1 MNRRTKQEQ
10 SQACLSYALQE
21 GGRPKVNN
29 EIIETERLL
38 LRRWKLSDAD
48 ALYKY
53 ACDPEVGPHAGW
65 PPHKSVEES
74 KMIIREVFTNDF
86 TWAIVLKETN
96 EPIGCM
102 GYYPFGKSN
111 IGIGENDAEV
121 GYWIG
126 KTALEQRLLHR
137 SLASN
142 DSLLLR
148 EEQLP
153 DDMVRFLH
161 RQSSIWQSNGEMR
174 FYRYRQR

>member
-1 MNRRTKQEQ
+1 
-10 SQACLSYALQE
+10 
-21 GGRPKVNN
+21 
-29 EIIETERLL
+29 
-38 LRRWKLSDAD
+38 
-48 ALYKY
+48 
-53 ACDPEVGPHAGW
+53 
-65 PPHKSVEES
+65 
-74 KMIIREVFTNDF
+74 MIIREVFTNDY
-86 TWAIVLKETN
+86 TWAVVLKKTN